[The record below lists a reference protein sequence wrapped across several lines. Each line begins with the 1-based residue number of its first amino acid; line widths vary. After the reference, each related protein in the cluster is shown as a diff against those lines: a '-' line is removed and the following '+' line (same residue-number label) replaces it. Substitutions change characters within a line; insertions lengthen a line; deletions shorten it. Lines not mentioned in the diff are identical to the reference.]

1 MTTGRINQVS
11 TSFANNP
18 MGSISQKGHTTLAQ
32 IQDYCISTINL
43 FESTASRSVQTE
55 CRIKAEKHEADT
67 TTNFN
72 KHRFCANQMVARDIA
87 TAVRQCRRHVETNI
101 NSHFAAHSLQ
111 LHLEN
116 NRLTGAY
123 LTRRSICMKI
133 V

>member
-18 MGSISQKGHTTLAQ
+18 MESISQKGHTTLAQ

-43 FESTASRSVQTE
+43 FESTASRYVQTE
-55 CRIKAEKHEADT
+55 CRVNAEEHEADT
-67 TTNFN
+67 TTNFH
-72 KHRFCANQMVARDIA
+72 KHRFCSKQMVVRDIA

-101 NSHFAAHSLQ
+101 NSHFTARSLQ
-111 LHLEN
+111 LQLEN
-116 NRLTGAY
+116 SRFDGAY
-123 LTRRSICMKI
+123 LTRSSICMKL